1 MSVGD
6 AFVYLLVGL
15 GAASLLVACAG
26 LVLARDFFDRLHFSA
41 PATLGTILIVAALW
55 AREGP
60 SLIGWKG
67 VATAAIVIVGS
78 PLVTHALARAA
89 RIAERGDWRAGEDE
103 TVEQA
108 Q

>member
-6 AFVYLLVGL
+6 AFVYLLIGL

-26 LVLARDFFDRLHFSA
+26 LVLARDFFDRLHISA
-41 PATLGTILIVAALW
+41 PATLGTIQIVAALW
-55 AREGP
+55 ARVGP

-67 VATAAIVIVGS
+67 VATAVIVIVGS

-103 TVEQA
+103 TVERA
-108 Q
+108 R

>member
-1 MSVGD
+1 MSVAD
-6 AFVYLLVGL
+6 AFVYLLIGL

-26 LVLARDFFDRLHFSA
+26 LVLARDFFDRLHFSG

-60 SLIGWKG
+60 SLIGLKG
-67 VATAAIVIVGS
+67 VAMAAIVIVGS

-89 RIAERGDWRAGEDE
+89 RIAEHGDWRAGDGE
-103 TVEQA
+103 TVERA

>member
-1 MSVGD
+1 MSVAD
-6 AFVYLLVGL
+6 AFVYLLIVL
-15 GAASLLVACAG
+15 GAASLIVACAG
-26 LVLARDFFDRLHFSA
+26 LALARDFFDRLHFGA

-60 SLIGWKG
+60 SLIGLKG
-67 VATAAIVIVGS
+67 VATASIVIVGS

-103 TVEQA
+103 AVERA
-108 Q
+108 R